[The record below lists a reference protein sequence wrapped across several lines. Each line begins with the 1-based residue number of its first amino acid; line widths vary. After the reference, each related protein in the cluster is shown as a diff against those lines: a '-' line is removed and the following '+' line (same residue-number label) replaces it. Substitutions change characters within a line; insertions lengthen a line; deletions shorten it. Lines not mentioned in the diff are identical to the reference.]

1 MKSIPA
7 FASLL
12 FACLSPA
19 VACAQQPPPPAQ
31 TPVAEEQDF
40 LATGAK
46 ELNAYAT
53 LAFKNG
59 YPRRAREVWLEVIAE
74 YAPDDPV
81 AREQLGYVRQGSVW
95 QKKSGFEYPTQ
106 DVLNATVAKML
117 EQRWDSV
124 AKKLGDGHRT
134 LAGQLETAGKKERA
148 QYHFQ
153 RALRFAPGDAKA
165 IAGAGVKQAE
175 GISGS
180 DAELTLLKRSRMMD
194 RSITRLLGAKYK
206 VDVLGADQKQ
216 AVLDKA
222 KVTYSG
228 VKSENF
234 TVWGDWETDV
244 LKEAA
249 ANAERALAFGK
260 DAYDGFEG
268 FPPANAIV
276 KQMAF
281 FKSRDTFRTI
291 VAANKDTI
299 GEGATAFILENANA
313 TQIGGVHVTGA
324 EQVENVNDLAV
335 RWVAQEY
342 SGVRSDA
349 LREGIGH
356 TVVGMF
362 FGRNLTFT
370 VGQQEQKGTATR
382 REQQKLQ
389 LPDIDTWRELA
400 VELAFQKDGTKAAR
414 LPLLKAASF
423 PNDARIKS
431 WSFCDYLLRRDPML
445 LKALDRTAAKSR
457 NDGDVEAEFAT
468 ITKLTLAE
476 VEDGWRRFW
485 TEDTPLRR
493 AIVNKASPMEAASKE
508 APNWLDEFN
517 RARKALGGE
526 EVGWSSSF
534 STDCKMHVDYLKAN
548 KDQRG
553 PVAEHTQVAGKT
565 GFTNAGKTFA
575 ETALVWTRD
584 KDQKKAMAT
593 WLSLPGFRDGLLNRQ
608 IDTVGIY
615 ADAGIVCID
624 VQRGRMPSDRAT
636 VLPFPLGTEG
646 NRYKGSVPSALD
658 VELLGPDAVAVLE
671 RAGKG
676 KQKQIG
682 FPLTLHGFGANT
694 GEVQVDVSA
703 GNESIKGE
711 LLRPGGKSR
720 RTSAPGMWVFWPH
733 DPLPKGKDI
742 TVRWTYQGG
751 NYTVVFN
758 AS

>member
-7 FASLL
+7 PLSFL
-12 FACLSPA
+12 FACLLAAVLGAQGAPA
-19 VACAQQPPPPAQ
+19 PASA
-31 TPVAEEQDF
+31 TPVAEEKD
-40 LATGAK
+40 LLESAAK
-46 ELNAYAT
+46 DLDAYAT

-74 YAPDDPV
+74 YAPDDAV
-81 AREQLGYVRQGSVW
+81 AREQLGFVRQGTVW

-106 DVLNATVAKML
+106 DVLNPTVAKML
-117 EQRWDSV
+117 EQRWDGV
-124 AKKLGDGHRT
+124 AKKLGDGHRA
-134 LAGQLETAGKKERA
+134 LAGQLDTAGKKERA
-148 QYHFQ
+148 QYHYQ

-175 GISGS
+175 GIVGS
-180 DAELTLLKRSRMMD
+180 DAELTLLKRSRLMD
-194 RSITRLLGAKYK
+194 RSITRLLAAKYAVTEIAGEK
-206 VDVLGADQKQ
+206 QPVLE
-216 AVLDKA
+216 KA
-222 KVTYSG
+222 KVTYRG

-234 TVWGDWETDV
+234 TVWGDWEVEV

-249 ANAERALAFGK
+249 AYAERALAFGK
-260 DAYDGFEG
+260 DAYDGFAG
-268 FPPANAIV
+268 FPPANGVV

-291 VAANKDTI
+291 VAANKDAI
-299 GEGATAFILENANA
+299 GDSRTAFILENVNA
-313 TQIGGVHVTGA
+313 TQIGGVHITGA

-349 LREGIGH
+349 LVEGIGH
-356 TVVGMF
+356 AVVGMF

-389 LPDIDTWRELA
+389 LPDIETWRELA
-400 VELAFQKDGTKAAR
+400 VELAFQKDGTRAAR

-431 WSFCDYLLRRDPML
+431 WSFCDYLLRRDPLL

-468 ITKLTLAE
+468 IAKTPLAE
-476 VEDGWRRFW
+476 IEEGWRRFW

-493 AIVNKASPMEAASKE
+493 AVVNKASPMEAASKE

-584 KDQKKAMAT
+584 KDPKKAMAT
-593 WLSLPGFRDGLLNRQ
+593 WLALPGFRDGLLNRQ

-615 ADAGIVCID
+615 ADTGIVCID
-624 VQRGRMPSDRAT
+624 VQRGRVPSDRAT

-646 NRYKGSVPSALD
+646 NRYKGSVPAALD
-658 VELLGPDAVAVLE
+658 VELLGPDAAAVLE

-733 DPLPKGKDI
+733 EPLPKGKDI